1 MKKTAK
7 RRGEMAIKLW
17 AARLE
22 RPLTE
27 AESERL
33 TALLPESRRERLL
46 RVKDPARWR
55 EPLCAYLLLRLAL
68 REACGWEN
76 LPDIALSPQGKP
88 CFPDA
93 LGVHFNLSHT
103 SGAVL
108 VGLSDQ
114 PIGVDIECIRPMS
127 PASLERLAAGV
138 SERDFFPCWVR
149 REARAK
155 LDGTHMGALLRT
167 EMPLRDGEFYYPLDT
182 FPGYAAGMATRSPE
196 MPGQV
201 RLISLDEW
209 IQKMVL
215 RQNFSQE

>member
-1 MKKTAK
+1 MPI
-7 RRGEMAIKLW
+7 GLW

-22 RPLTE
+22 RPLTGQE
-27 AESERL
+27 TECL
-33 TALLPESRRERLL
+33 TDLLPPGRRERLL
-46 RVKDPARWR
+46 RVKDPARRR

-68 REACGWEN
+68 REACGWEE
-76 LPDIALSPQGKP
+76 LPDIALSSQGKP

-182 FPGYAAGMATRSPE
+182 FPGYATGMATRSPE

>member
-1 MKKTAK
+1 MPI
-7 RRGEMAIKLW
+7 GLW

-22 RPLTE
+22 RPLTGQE
-27 AESERL
+27 TECL
-33 TALLPESRRERLL
+33 TDLLPPGRRERLL
-46 RVKDPARWR
+46 RVKDPARRR

-68 REACGWEN
+68 REACGWEE
-76 LPDIALSPQGKP
+76 LPDIALSSQGKP

-155 LDGTHMGALLRT
+155 LDGTDMGALLRS
-167 EMPLRDGEFYYPLDT
+167 EIPLRDGEFSYPLDV
-182 FPGYAAGMATRSPE
+182 FPGYAAGMATHSRE
-196 MPGQV
+196 TPGPV
-201 RLISLDEW
+201 SLYSLDE
-209 IQKMVL
+209 L
-215 RQNFSQE
+215 T

>member
-1 MKKTAK
+1 
-7 RRGEMAIKLW
+7 MAIKLW
-17 AARLE
+17 AAELE
-22 RPLTE
+22 RPLT
-27 AESERL
+27 AEETERL
-33 TALLPESRRERLL
+33 TALLPPGRRERLL
-46 RVKDPARWR
+46 RVKDPARRR

-68 REACGWEN
+68 WENYGWET
-76 LPDIALSPQGKP
+76 LPDITLSPRRKP
-88 CFPDA
+88 CFPDHPD
-93 LGVHFNLSHT
+93 VHFNLSHT

-182 FPGYAAGMATRSPE
+182 FPGYATGMATRSPE

-209 IQKMVL
+209 IQEMVL
-215 RQNFSQE
+215 TFSQE